1 MKISYIKGIIL
12 LGLSASMGLSSCQLV
27 NKYQTPEVDSEALF
41 RDKSLT
47 DTTSIANIPW
57 REYFKDPLLQALVD
71 EGIANNHD
79 IQIAIERVKQAEA
92 TLGMARAAYFPDVAL
107 SGQVQQ
113 NRTSVSRAT
122 GEKNVLGTH
131 NETYTLGVAVSW
143 EADIWGK
150 LNRQSR
156 AKYAQMLNSHASKNL
171 VQTSLVAN
179 IANSYYSLLAL
190 DEQLRVTKAMIVLLE
205 ESTAT
210 MEAIK
215 EAGDQNGASVEQSK
229 ALLYGTQVTVPD
241 LEANIR
247 KVENS
252 LSVMLGRQPGPILR
266 SSIKDQTV
274 PQELAYGVPYQML
287 AKRPDVQQAELGFRS
302 AFEMTNAAQASFY
315 PSITLTS
322 GMIGYGASTLSQFFK
337 PENIIANIV
346 AGLTQPIFARKQL
359 ITQYKVAKAE
369 QQASLLTFEK
379 TVLAAGQ
386 EVSDI
391 MYTYQSSLSKNS
403 VREQQVKSLETA
415 VYFTQELLKASE
427 ANYLE
432 VLNAQQSLLSA
443 QLSQV
448 SDKLEQLQA
457 TVNLYRALGGG
468 VE

>member
-113 NRTSVSRAT
+113 NRSSVSRAT

-190 DEQLRVTKAMIVLLE
+190 DEQLRVTRAMIVLLE

>member
-12 LGLSASMGLSSCQLV
+12 LGLTASMGLSSCQLV

-113 NRTSVSRAT
+113 NRSSVSRAT

-315 PSITLTS
+315 PSIKLTS